1 MNTILGDVAN
11 CKAYLD
17 DIVVFSSSWRRTC
30 EHIIYCLH
38 AFLFN
43 ASLTLNLAKCEFAK
57 ATVYLSRETSWTS
70 QVRPVA
76 QKVQAIV
83 DLPGASD
90 EARTS
95 PFLRNGRLL

>member
-17 DIVVFSSSWRRTC
+17 DIVVFSSSWR
-30 EHIIYCLH
+30 EHVNTL
-38 AFLFN
+38 FTVFTRLFN

-57 ATVYLSRETSWTS
+57 ATVTYLGKQVGQG

-76 QKVQAIV
+76 QKCRQLLIFPCLRRSANFAV
-83 DLPGASD
+83 
-90 EARTS
+90 
-95 PFLRNGRLL
+95 LRNGRLL